1 MDNDLGM
8 STTIFSAYLTWSDDD
23 EARGVYCT
31 DIGPRRRTARE
42 PLSAFHR
49 RTSQRVPTSG
59 ERGACS
65 ASYQLVYISPGE
77 GDIPVRRDG
86 VARRGRHGDRDLPR
100 RPTRLPSGPFDGL
113 GGILGRLRGSSVDR
127 LLASGFHVPGH
138 PLIAVGLEPS
148 ILSIFD
154 DIFRTVKVQ
163 EPFYQIRAGALVL
176 LLLAEI
182 HKLES
187 KSKQQSGT
195 RAARRA
201 RQRKFLMS
209 ENIDGTIDLDGMSD
223 RLGVGK
229 ARFYESFKSYTGMT
243 PYQYFIHLKINR
255 AKDCSAPRVCPSRRR
270 PSASASTMPIISRDS
285 SGRRRGCRPR
295 RGEGGENPRRKADQ
309 SNPARCRDRMPA
321 REAVQ
326 FHKNRFIYSYI
337 G

>member
-23 EARGVYCT
+23 EARGMYCT
-31 DIGPRRRTARE
+31 DIGHADVPPGSPYPPTIVGHPNVYQPVATGRV
-42 PLSAFHR
+42 LSD
-49 RTSQRVPTSG
+49 
-59 ERGACS
+59 
-65 ASYQLVYISPGE
+65 YQLVYI
-77 GDIPVRRDG
+77 
-86 VARRGRHGDRDLPR
+86 ARGRGVFRSEGTESPVEEGTVIAIFPDVRHAYHPD
-100 RPTRLPSGPFDGL
+100 PSTGWEEYWVGFRGP
-113 GGILGRLRGSSVDR
+113 SVDR

-163 EPFYQIRAGALVL
+163 EPFYQIRAGALVF

-195 RAARRA
+195 AQLVERV
-201 RQRKFLMS
+201 KFLMS

-255 AKDCSAPRVCPSRRR
+255 AKELLGSEGVSVKEAAFRLGFDDAYYFSRLFRKKTGLS
-270 PSASASTMPIISRDS
+270 PSAWRG
-285 SGRRRGCRPR
+285 GRKSPT
-295 RGEGGENPRRKADQ
+295 EG
-309 SNPARCRDRMPA
+309 
-321 REAVQ
+321 
-326 FHKNRFIYSYI
+326 
-337 G
+337 